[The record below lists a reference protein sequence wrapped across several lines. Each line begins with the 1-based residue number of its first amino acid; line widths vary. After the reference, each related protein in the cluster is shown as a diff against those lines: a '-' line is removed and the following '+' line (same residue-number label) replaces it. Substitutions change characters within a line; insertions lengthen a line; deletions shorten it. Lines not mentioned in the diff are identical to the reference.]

1 MIPSEVTNFSGID
14 SLIHQQRSF
23 ALYLLPG
30 NNEPT
35 LVLQEGGDMGQL
47 KSYTELNDKKGF
59 VLAPFC
65 LNESHPIVLIRA
77 DIVSVGW
84 KSIAGV
90 TSFQSSACSA
100 NKETVFMLDKEDLYY
115 AYNKSFNVFIKPLRE
130 GIFEKLVLSRKVNI
144 KKTSEFSP
152 AKAFYN
158 ACRRYKRAFVYLCHS
173 PQSGTWLGSTPELL
187 LSGQFGHW
195 NTVALAGTQPLIGN
209 NLPDSWNDKNRKEQA
224 LVADYIKSQLASAN
238 IDVLEDGPFT
248 VQAGDL
254 AHLKT
259 EFRFETADRRCL
271 GNLVE
276 LLHPTPAICGLPRKE
291 ALQFIK
297 ENEGYD
303 RSYYSGFI
311 GMVDADGRND
321 IYVNLRCMNIGE
333 NDLTLF
339 AGGGL
344 LDSSDVDQE
353 WEETNDKLQTM
364 LAILK

>member
-1 MIPSEVTNFSGID
+1 MI
-14 SLIHQQRSF
+14 
-23 ALYLLPG
+23 
-30 NNEPT
+30 
-35 LVLQEGGDMGQL
+35 
-47 KSYTELNDKKGF
+47 
-59 VLAPFC
+59 
-65 LNESHPIVLIRA
+65 
-77 DIVSVGW
+77 
-84 KSIAGV
+84 
-90 TSFQSSACSA
+90 
-100 NKETVFMLDKEDLYY
+100 
-115 AYNKSFNVFIKPLRE
+115 
-130 GIFEKLVLSRKVNI
+130 
-144 KKTSEFSP
+144 
-152 AKAFYN
+152 
-158 ACRRYKRAFVYLCHS
+158 
-173 PQSGTWLGSTPELL
+173 
-187 LSGQFGHW
+187 
-195 NTVALAGTQPLIGN
+195 
-209 NLPDSWNDKNRKEQA
+209 
-224 LVADYIKSQLASAN
+224 
-238 IDVLEDGPFT
+238 
-248 VQAGDL
+248 
-254 AHLKT
+254 KT

-311 GMVDADGRND
+311 GMIDADGRND